1 MVSTKRSIHGNL
13 LIAVMAA
20 MVWLTA
26 ALSPAAAEITPRP
39 GWVVVPT
46 SHPYLELTQRI
57 ANAAKR
63 QRIAVVNVASAT
75 IGAERALNKKIPGN
89 MVIGLYHPRF
99 AIRTLAASIPA
110 GIEAPI
116 RMYVT
121 ENPDGTGTVSYKM
134 PSFVFAPYFANA
146 EPDLAAVAQ
155 ELDILFEAVVKDSIG
170 P

>member
-1 MVSTKRSIHGNL
+1 MAIAKRSLHGNM
-13 LIAVMAA
+13 LIAAMAA

-26 ALSPAAAEITPRP
+26 ALSPAGAEIAPRP
-39 GWVVVPT
+39 GWVITP
-46 SHPYLELTQRI
+46 SPHPYLELTQRV

-121 ENPDGTGTVSYKM
+121 ENPDGTGTISYKM
-134 PSFVFAPYFANA
+134 PSFVFAPYFADA
-146 EPDLAAVAQ
+146 DPDLAAVAK
-155 ELDILFEAVVKDSIG
+155 ELDGLFDAVVKDSIG
-170 P
+170 Q